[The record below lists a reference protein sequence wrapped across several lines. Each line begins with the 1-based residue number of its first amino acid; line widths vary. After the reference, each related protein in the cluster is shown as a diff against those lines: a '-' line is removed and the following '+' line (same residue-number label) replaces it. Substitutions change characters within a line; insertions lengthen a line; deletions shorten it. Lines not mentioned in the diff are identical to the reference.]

1 MRVHARVLI
10 ASAVAVALG
19 VWALSAVGPGKAAD
33 EDKEAREAIE
43 KLAETVA
50 KGDKDAAKKQ
60 AEEVAKKVELSAVME
75 TFKLRA
81 KGGRGVGKTANAI
94 TPDGIE
100 AQIMGLAKKE
110 PAAAALNKTAADLE
124 EMANITTAIAF
135 LAEAHTP
142 KKKVGDKDPKDW
154 KQWVQDMQAAS
165 GDLAK
170 AAKAKDGPGIKTAA
184 TKLNSACNNCH
195 GVFRD

>member
-1 MRVHARVLI
+1 MRVHARVLL

-33 EDKEAREAIE
+33 DDKEAREAIE

-60 AEEVAKKVELSAVME
+60 AEEVAKKVELSVAME
-75 TFKLRA
+75 LFKLRA
-81 KGGRGVGKTANAI
+81 KNGRGVGKNPGAI

-110 PAAAALNKTAADLE
+110 PTKAALAKNGADLE
-124 EMANITTAIAF
+124 EMANITTAIS
-135 LAEAHTP
+135 LIAEVHAP

-165 GDLAK
+165 GDLTK
-170 AAKAKDGPGIKTAA
+170 AVKASDGPAIKTAA